1 MTIEMVDGEPPYINE
16 TPLRALFLIASNGK
30 PQVKNPGQLSAPLYD
45 FLDKCLEVEVE
56 KRPDATEL
64 LRHDF
69 VRDVKDLSS
78 LANNIQAAREADD
91 ES

>member
-1 MTIEMVDGEPPYINE
+1 MTIEMIDGEPPYINE

-30 PQVKNPGQLSAPLYD
+30 PLVKNPDQLSTLLYD

-56 KRPDATEL
+56 LRPDASEL

-78 LANNIQAAREADD
+78 LENNIRAAREAGD
-91 ES
+91 S